1 MPVSQVSISILRAHI
16 HTHRHTDT
24 QTHKHTNTQ
33 TNTQQPLHPISPTC
47 LCFQGPQLTWQ
58 LHRLSPLDVCN
69 LVGLVARDVK
79 LQKQALVRERTFST
93 QRMLTPHIS
102 RVGQNRIYTPYMT
115 VYTPYIKTSYIHRI
129 YMVLANPTAY
139 DRIYAVYKIPCI
151 HRIYIYGSGQPYASY
166 TMGMQHLSSP
176 HPCLILSFYRALC
189 TPHIPVPHISHHR
202 AHRTICISPPAS
214 LILQDIHRTPPHIS
228 HHRAR
233 RTICISPPTS
243 HSTGHSSHPTP
254 HITPQGTQHHT
265 WQMIFG
271 QRALAQLAQAVVAD
285 SHARMSQYAP
295 WVSARVKCTGAVML
309 CVTHTKRRLRGG
321 LETFR
326 LPRSASASS
335 SLSSARRH
343 VVLLIGAADLEE
355 GAGKKHTGYAS
366 IEF

>member
-233 RTICISPPTS
+233 RTICISPPPY
-243 HSTGHSSHPTP
+243 HSTGHSSHPTQ
-254 HITPQGTQHHT
+254 HITPQGTQDHMHLSTRVPHSTGHLTHPTLYITPQGTQDHMHLPTRVSFYRTLIAPHPTYHT
-265 WQMIFG
+265 TG
-271 QRALAQLAQAVVAD
+271 
-285 SHARMSQYAP
+285 HAGP
-295 WVSARVKCTGAVML
+295 
-309 CVTHTKRRLRGG
+309 
-321 LETFR
+321 
-326 LPRSASASS
+326 
-335 SLSSARRH
+335 
-343 VVLLIGAADLEE
+343 
-355 GAGKKHTGYAS
+355 YAS
-366 IEF
+366 PHPRLILQDTHRTPPHISHHRARSTTRGR